1 MSGPTRERPTWSR
14 RRVDARGDSADR
26 MKIDLWRCVRP
37 SSPRVGS
44 TEAIL
49 EKTPCPETRGKA
61 RKGVRCIIWAFGGQK
76 QNTIWLLGGKL
87 VIRDGRG
94 VLGREGGTYFQ
105 GEGALSGPPPP
116 LLAEVRHRSSL
127 RTAIARLYY
136 IGVSTF
142 FLYNGSPPP
151 HPDGVVH
158 LPTSSRQSS
167 INTMIPQESKS
178 D

>member
-61 RKGVRCIIWAFGGQK
+61 RKGVGALYYMGVWRSKTKHHLAFRGETRYSRWTRRFGERGGD
-76 QNTIWLLGGKL
+76 LLS
-87 VIRDGRG
+87 GRG
-94 VLGREGGTYFQ
+94 
-105 GEGALSGPPPP
+105 
-116 LLAEVRHRSSL
+116 SSL
-127 RTAIARLYY
+127 RASSPSSGRSQTSLLTQNRHCAVVLYRCFY
-136 IGVSTF
+136 IFSVQWEPSA
-142 FLYNGSPPP
+142 PPRRCC
-151 HPDGVVH
+151 
-158 LPTSSRQSS
+158 TSSDIQPS
-167 INTMIPQESKS
+167 IL